1 VLRDDQPGV
10 VWHEA
15 AREASVERA
24 TDQRERADRFRSLFG
39 DESTFRAWYDAA
51 LPRIF
56 GYLFERSGAVRTV
69 AEELTQET
77 FIEAV
82 RVRDRFDGRSDE
94 MTWLVAIARHKL
106 ADHYR
111 RLAREER
118 RHLRLIADRRDET
131 TEDPWRSV
139 ETQREVFDALSR
151 LPAMQRA
158 VLILHYMDDLPV
170 AEIGVELG
178 KSEGAIESLMSR
190 GRDRFRRLLQTTEVD
205 DG

>member
-1 VLRDDQPGV
+1 

-39 DESTFRAWYDAA
+39 DESTFREWYDAA

-56 GYLFERSGAVRTV
+56 GYLFERCGAVRTV

-82 RVRDRFDGRSDE
+82 SARDRFDGRSDE
-94 MTWLVAIARHKL
+94 MTWLVAIARHKH

-118 RHLRLIADRRDET
+118 RHLSLVAGRGDE

-139 ETQREVFDALSR
+139 ETQREVLEALAR

-170 AEIGVELG
+170 AEIGLELG

>member
-1 VLRDDQPGV
+1 VG
-10 VWHEA
+10 
-15 AREASVERA
+15 RA
-24 TDQRERADRFRSLFG
+24 TDERVRADRFRSVFG
-39 DESTFRAWYDAA
+39 DESAFRAWYDAA
-51 LPRIF
+51 LPRVF
-56 GYLFERSGAVRTV
+56 GYLFERCGGVRSV

-82 RVRDRFDGRSDE
+82 RARDRFDGRSDE
-94 MTWLVAIARHKL
+94 MTWIVAIARHKL

-118 RHLRLIADRRDET
+118 RQLKLIAGHDE
-131 TEDPWRSV
+131 EPADPLRAA
-139 ETQREVFDALSR
+139 ETQRDVLEALDG

-158 VLILHYMDDLPV
+158 VLVLHYMDDLPV
-170 AEIGVELG
+170 AEIGRELG

-190 GRDRFRRLLQTTEVD
+190 ARTAFRRLLETAEVD